1 MGIAW
6 VLTRMHTKSVPYT
19 FVRKGYYYFSRRVPS
34 DLQKHYSKDRIVV
47 GLRTKSFSQAKSRA
61 FVASAKLDEYWSH
74 LRMTDPDILGHHLL
88 RVPKTEQTFNLES
101 SVGPACLSFGDA
113 LELYIDR
120 KGNRRSKFFF
130 AHAKRN
136 SSYLIDVC
144 GDKPLDMY
152 RRSDALRFRDELL
165 GRNLTG
171 TTVTRILTTVRAI
184 FNFAVSEH
192 ALDIRNPFI
201 GLYHDRSAGVT
212 ERKPIPIETVRLI
225 QGECI
230 KLDDEMRWLV
240 AFLSDT
246 GMRLAEGAGLLKSDI
261 HLECDIPHVILQ
273 THPWRPLKTSSSQRM
288 VPLIGAS
295 LWAAKRIVMTQGK
308 DSKFAF
314 PRYNKSGET
323 RANSASA
330 GLNRWLRTYLP
341 PQCSLHSFRHSMR
354 DRLRAVECPSEIADQ
369 IGGWTAGSVG
379 QGYGAG
385 YDLVILQK
393 WLLATVDG

>member
-1 MGIAW
+1 MQ
-6 VLTRMHTKSVPYT
+6 TKSVPYT

-152 RRSDALRFRDELL
+152 RRSDALHFRDELL

-212 ERKPIPIETVRLI
+212 ERTYRTNSVTIIKQKSCAWMSQTICDPLPSHTPI
-225 QGECI
+225 
-230 KLDDEMRWLV
+230 K
-240 AFLSDT
+240 
-246 GMRLAEGAGLLKSDI
+246 
-261 HLECDIPHVILQ
+261 
-273 THPWRPLKTSSSQRM
+273 
-288 VPLIGAS
+288 
-295 LWAAKRIVMTQGK
+295 
-308 DSKFAF
+308 
-314 PRYNKSGET
+314 
-323 RANSASA
+323 
-330 GLNRWLRTYLP
+330 
-341 PQCSLHSFRHSMR
+341 RHSMTPP
-354 DRLRAVECPSEIADQ
+354 LILCWLSVQHS
-369 IGGWTAGSVG
+369 AGHG
-379 QGYGAG
+379 
-385 YDLVILQK
+385 
-393 WLLATVDG
+393 LAP